1 MTISHSGPVTRH
13 HVGVRLSEIAIH
25 HGTVYL
31 AGQIPEN
38 NPGADMRVQTE
49 EVLGHVERLLNE
61 AGSSKAHI
69 LSCNIFIR
77 NAADITVMN
86 EVWDAWIVPGH
97 TPPRCTVIAP
107 AINPQYLIEV
117 VVIGAQIAA

>member
-1 MTISHSGPVTRH
+1 
-13 HVGVRLSEIAIH
+13 
-25 HGTVYL
+25 
-31 AGQIPEN
+31 
-38 NPGADMRVQTE
+38 
-49 EVLGHVERLLNE
+49 
-61 AGSSKAHI
+61 
-69 LSCNIFIR
+69 
-77 NAADITVMN
+77 MN